1 MVCLAAIWAS
11 EQLCHNQRLSRCSAS
26 AMAELLASSSKC
38 SAVAEEY
45 LHRHADVL
53 GDLAEQRRGKIPTF
67 GPWDRGAAAMGIA
80 ELLV

>member
-1 MVCLAAIWAS
+1 MGVVPPAS
-11 EQLCHNQRLSRCSAS
+11 DRYLCHIQRLSRSSAS
-26 AMAELLASSSKC
+26 AMAEPLASSSKY
-38 SAVAEEY
+38 SAVAEES

-67 GPWDRGAAAMGIA
+67 VPWDRGAAALDIA